1 MIFYRPIDHERPEG
15 TVKQIGNKHWLV
27 KMEHNQEYPLLIAQT
42 GPLEGRRWK
51 IKAPLTL
58 GREKDCDIV
67 IPLRQVS
74 RHHSRISPDP
84 QNGVVIEDLH
94 SKNGT
99 YLNGALL
106 QEHQSLEDG
115 DEIQIS
121 LAQHFIY
128 LSSDATLPLESLPL
142 EMQKR
147 RLRVD
152 AGARRV
158 WVLEIELDPPLSAA
172 QFNLLQVLYT
182 QTGEVVPRTE
192 LVEAVWGH
200 SAEGVTEQA
209 LDALVRRLRD
219 RMAEIDPDWEYIV
232 TVRGHG
238 LRLDNP
244 PLVRS

>member
-1 MIFYRPIDHERPEG
+1 
-15 TVKQIGNKHWLV
+15 
-27 KMEHNQEYPLLIAQT
+27 MENNQEYPLLIAQT
-42 GPLEGRRWK
+42 GPLEGQRWK

-58 GREKDCDIV
+58 GREKDCDII

-74 RHHSRISPDP
+74 RHHSRIAPDT
-84 QNGVVIEDLH
+84 QDVIVIEDLG

-99 YLNGALL
+99 YVNGALV
-106 QEHQSLEDG
+106 QEPQPLVDG

-128 LSSDATLPLESLPL
+128 LSSDATMPLESLPL

-152 AGARRV
+152 TGGRRV
-158 WVLEIELDPPLSAA
+158 WLLEIELDPPLSAS
-172 QFNLLQVLYT
+172 QFNLLQALYA
-182 QTGEVVPRTE
+182 QTGEVIPRTE
-192 LVEAVWGH
+192 IVEAVWGR
-200 SAEGVTEQA
+200 SAEGITEQA

-219 RMAEIDPDWEYIV
+219 RLAEIDPNWEYIV

-244 PLVRS
+244 PLVQP

>member
-1 MIFYRPIDHERPEG
+1 
-15 TVKQIGNKHWLV
+15 
-27 KMEHNQEYPLLIAQT
+27 MENNQEYPLLIAQT
-42 GPLEGRRWK
+42 GPLEGQRWK
-51 IKAPLTL
+51 IKASLTL
-58 GREKDCDIV
+58 GREKDCDII

-74 RHHSRISPDP
+74 RHHSRIAPDT
-84 QNGVVIEDLH
+84 QDVIVIEDLG

-99 YLNGALL
+99 YVNGALV
-106 QEHQSLEDG
+106 QEPQPLVDG

-128 LSSDATLPLESLPL
+128 LSSDATMPLESLPL

-152 AGARRV
+152 TGGRRV
-158 WVLEIELDPPLSAA
+158 WLLEIELDPPLSAS
-172 QFNLLQVLYT
+172 QFNLLQALYA
-182 QTGEVVPRTE
+182 QTGEVIPRTE
-192 LVEAVWGH
+192 IVEAVWGR
-200 SAEGVTEQA
+200 SSEGITEQA

-219 RMAEIDPDWEYIV
+219 RLAEIDPNWEYIV

-244 PLVRS
+244 PLVQP

>member
-1 MIFYRPIDHERPEG
+1 MTE
-15 TVKQIGNKHWLV
+15 N
-27 KMEHNQEYPLLIAQT
+27 NQEYPLLIAQT
-42 GPLEGRRWK
+42 GPLEGQRWK
-51 IKAPLTL
+51 IKVPLTL

-67 IPLRQVS
+67 IPVRQVS
-74 RHHSRISPDP
+74 RHHSRVSPDP
-84 QNGVVIEDLH
+84 QHGAVIEDLG

-99 YLNGALL
+99 YLNSELV
-106 QEHQSLEDG
+106 QEPQPLADG

-128 LSSDATLPLESLPL
+128 LSSDATMPLESLPL

-152 AGARRV
+152 TGARRV
-158 WVLEIELDPPLSAA
+158 WVMDMELDPPLSVS
-172 QFNLLQVLYT
+172 QFNLLQALYA
-182 QTGEVVPRTE
+182 QTGAVVPRAE
-192 LVEAVWGH
+192 VIEAVWGKA
-200 SAEGVTEQA
+200 AEGVTEQA

-219 RMAEIDPDWEYIV
+219 RLAEIDPAWDYIV

-244 PLVRS
+244 PLVRP

>member
-1 MIFYRPIDHERPEG
+1 MTE
-15 TVKQIGNKHWLV
+15 N
-27 KMEHNQEYPLLIAQT
+27 NQEYPLLIAQT
-42 GPLEGRRWK
+42 GPLDGQRWK
-51 IKAPLTL
+51 INAPLTL
-58 GREKDCDIV
+58 GREKDCQII

-74 RHHSRISPDP
+74 RHHSRVSPSPD
-84 QNGVVIEDLH
+84 GAIIEDLG

-99 YLNGALL
+99 YLNGSLV
-106 QEHQSLEDG
+106 QEPAILTDG

-121 LAQHFIY
+121 LAQHFIF
-128 LSSDATLPLESLPL
+128 LSSDATMPLESLPL

-158 WVLEIELDPPLSAA
+158 WVLDQEVDPPLSAS
-172 QFNLLQVLYT
+172 QFNLLQALYT
-182 QTGEVVPRTE
+182 QTGAVIPRTQIIT
-192 LVEAVWGH
+192 AVW
-200 SAEGVTEQA
+200 SSAAEGVTEQA

-219 RMAEIDPDWEYIV
+219 RLGELDPNWEYIV

-244 PLVRS
+244 PLVRL

>member
-1 MIFYRPIDHERPEG
+1 MTE
-15 TVKQIGNKHWLV
+15 N
-27 KMEHNQEYPLLIAQT
+27 NQEYPLLIAQA
-42 GPLEGRRWK
+42 GPLEGQRWK

-58 GREKDCDIV
+58 GREKDCQII

-74 RHHSRISPDP
+74 RHHSRVSPSPD
-84 QNGVVIEDLH
+84 GALIEDLG

-99 YLNGALL
+99 YLNGSLV
-106 QEHQSLEDG
+106 QEPAILTDG

-121 LAQHFIY
+121 LAQHFIF
-128 LSSDATLPLESLPL
+128 LSSDATMPLESLPL

-158 WVLEIELDPPLSAA
+158 WVLDQEVDPPLSAS
-172 QFNLLQVLYT
+172 QFNLLQALYT
-182 QTGEVVPRTE
+182 QTGAVIPRTE
-192 LVEAVWGH
+192 IITAVWS
-200 SAEGVTEQA
+200 SAGEGVTEQA

-219 RMAEIDPDWEYIV
+219 RLGELDPNWEYIV

-244 PLVRS
+244 PLVRP